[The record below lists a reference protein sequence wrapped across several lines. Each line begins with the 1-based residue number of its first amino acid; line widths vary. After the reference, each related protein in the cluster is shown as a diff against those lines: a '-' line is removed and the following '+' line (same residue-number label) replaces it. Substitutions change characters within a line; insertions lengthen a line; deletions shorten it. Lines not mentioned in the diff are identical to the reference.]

1 MSPAAISALSA
12 LAGSAIGAF
21 STFATTWLTQH
32 HQAYRERLQ
41 QDSKRREQLYG
52 EFVDMTAQLYIE
64 ALSHGFEAEKVVL
77 LDALISR
84 MRLLAPLVTMTSA
97 DAVMAAIVPAHLAP
111 NDRFDLEDEAAQ
123 AGVRA
128 WPLG

>member
-1 MSPAAISALSA
+1 M
-12 LAGSAIGAF
+12 
-21 STFATTWLTQH
+21 
-32 HQAYRERLQ
+32 Q

-52 EFVDMTAQLYIE
+52 EFVDMAAQLYIE

-77 LDALISR
+77 LYALISQ

-97 DAVMAAIVPAHLAP
+97 DAVMAAIVHAHLAP